1 MVVLMRRAVPRTLL
15 ACVLLLSVATLP
27 GTAQP
32 SRRVV
37 EITAER
43 FEFWPSE
50 IEVDPGEEIEIRITS
65 EDTIH
70 GFRILG
76 TDTNLSVPKRGKGR
90 AVGIFKAGQP
100 GRYTFEC
107 SRMCGAGHHFM
118 RGDIVVRERPATGAT
133 R

>member
-1 MVVLMRRAVPRTLL
+1 MSRILL
-15 ACVLLLSVATLP
+15 ASLLLLSLAPLP

-32 SRRVV
+32 SRRIV
-37 EITAER
+37 EIAAER

-50 IEVDPGEEIEIRITS
+50 IVVAPGEEIEIRVTS
-65 EDTIH
+65 DDTIH
-70 GFRILG
+70 GFRIVG
-76 TDTNLSVPKRGKGR
+76 TDTNLEVPKRGKGR
-90 AVGIFKAGQP
+90 AVGVFRADQP

-118 RGDIVVRERPATGAT
+118 RGEIVVRERSTAGVA

>member
-1 MVVLMRRAVPRTLL
+1 MRHCLLPLLLFVVLAIVPGAVPAGQT
-15 ACVLLLSVATLP
+15 SP
-27 GTAQP
+27 
-32 SRRVV
+32 RRVV
-37 EITAER
+37 EVTAER

-50 IEVDPGEEIEIRITS
+50 IAVETGEEIELRVTS

-70 GFRILG
+70 GFRIQG
-76 TDTNLSVPKRGKGR
+76 TDTNLIVPKRGKGETVGVFR
-90 AVGIFKAGQP
+90 AVRP

-118 RGDIVVRERPATGAT
+118 RGVIVVRDRPAEPAA

>member
-1 MVVLMRRAVPRTLL
+1 MVVLMLLRTVL
-15 ACVLLLSVATLP
+15 ASVILLSLATLP

-37 EITAER
+37 EVTAER

-50 IEVDPGEEIEIRITS
+50 IEVTSGEEIEIRLTS

-70 GFRILG
+70 GFRIVG
-76 TDTNLSVPKRGKGR
+76 TGTNLSIPKRGKGNVV
-90 AVGIFKAGQP
+90 AVFRGDRP

-118 RGDIVVRERPATGAT
+118 RGEIVVRPQPAAGAS

>member
-1 MVVLMRRAVPRTLL
+1 MRTLTR
-15 ACVLLLSVATLP
+15 LLFLVAAFICAATIP

-37 EITAER
+37 EVTAER
-43 FEFWPSE
+43 FEFWPPE
-50 IEVDPGEEIEIRITS
+50 IVVEPGEEIEIRVTS

-70 GFRILG
+70 GFRIVDG
-76 TDTNLSVPKRGKGR
+76 DVNLTVPKRGKGPVVAVFR
-90 AVGIFKAGQP
+90 AGDAG
-100 GRYTFEC
+100 RHVFEC

-118 RGDIVVRERPATGAT
+118 RGEIIVRPRGKGG